1 MTIKHLVLSGGGSI
15 LLQYLGILQYLNKKE
30 FWSLDQIESIFA
42 VSAGAFVSVIL
53 CLGYDWETVNQYMI
67 ERPWRDVFKLKPKQI
82 IDAYC
87 KKGLYDKKII
97 ETALKPLLEAKDLSL
112 KITLKE
118 FYDFSKIKLHIF
130 TFELNSFKTIEIN
143 HETNPDLSLISV
155 IAMSAALPGLF
166 MPICIEDK
174 CYIDGGVMTNYP
186 LSFCLEH
193 HQDKEE
199 ILGLNYCICKTS
211 DNDNTDNT
219 DTNTNN
225 TNTNNKN
232 NITED
237 STILDFIIGFSVN
250 AMNFITNNV
259 KTQPIPYEI
268 VCELNESPV
277 SFGYINHILYSMEQ
291 RKTLIEKGYEIG
303 ETFLSSY
310 SSSTSSS
317 PSL

>member
-15 LLQYLGILQYLNKKE
+15 LLQYLGILQYLNEKE
-30 FWSLDQIESIFA
+30 FWSLENIESIFA
-42 VSAGAFVSVIL
+42 VSAGAFLSVIL

-112 KITLKE
+112 QITLKE
-118 FYDFSKIKLHIF
+118 FYEYSKIKLHIF
-130 TFELNSFKTIEIN
+130 TFELNLFKTIEIN
-143 HETNPDLSLISV
+143 HETDPDLSLISA

-166 MPICIEDK
+166 MPICREDK

-193 HQDKEE
+193 HENKEE

-211 DNDNTDNT
+211 NLENMDTI
-219 DTNTNN
+219 TNTNN
-225 TNTNNKN
+225 NQN

-259 KTQPIPYEI
+259 KTQTIPHEI

-277 SFGYINHILYSMEQ
+277 SFGYINHILYSMEK
-291 RKTLIEKGYEIG
+291 RKELIEKGCKIG
-303 ETFLSSY
+303 EIFLSRDVFIS
-310 SSSTSSS
+310 
-317 PSL
+317 